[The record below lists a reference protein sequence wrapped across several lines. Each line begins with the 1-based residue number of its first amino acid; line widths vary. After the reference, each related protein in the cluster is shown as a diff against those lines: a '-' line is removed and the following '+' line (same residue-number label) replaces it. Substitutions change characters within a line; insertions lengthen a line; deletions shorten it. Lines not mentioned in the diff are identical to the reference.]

1 MRPPPEE
8 TLTEVPAEDAPAGV
22 ALGSVRQR
30 LLRGS
35 SWILGGRV
43 AAITLGLAINAMLA
57 RLLRPRE
64 LGAYFTIYSLV
75 FLGSIVGRLGMDRA
89 AVRFVSVALGRGDP
103 GQARDAIRIVFV
115 VGAAG
120 ALVVGLLSV
129 GLGGWLARE
138 VFDSEVI
145 AAAMPLAAAWL
156 VISVLRTLVV
166 ETFRGFQRFGL
177 ATIFDSLLV
186 DVLSAVV
193 FGSLLLL
200 SLGSDVRQVVALATA
215 LAGVSALIG
224 AALLLR
230 QVRGLR
236 GEGRVGRDE
245 VLSMTWPVVI
255 GDVASYLL
263 STGIDLWIL
272 AAFRPPSEVA
282 LYGAASR
289 LLVILVM
296 PFHIFRGVAP
306 PLIAELH
313 AQRRLGELERAVRS
327 GATLAAIPSLA
338 VLVVFMLFGSSVME
352 AVYGPFYGQGA
363 SILAILSLGRLALV
377 WTGSSGVALLMTGHH
392 RAMMYITVASAALSV
407 SGGIIAAASYGAV
420 GIAATTTGAAIL
432 QNLLQLFLAKRYV
445 GVWTHAYFGPRPLW
459 RFLRRESS
467 SDVEAHR

>member
-8 TLTEVPAEDAPAGV
+8 TLIEVPAEDSPGGA

-35 SWILGGRV
+35 SWVLGGRI
-43 AAITLGLAINAMLA
+43 AAITLGLAINAILA
-57 RLLRPRE
+57 RLLRPGE

-75 FLGSIVGRLGMDRA
+75 FLGSIFGRLGMDRA
-89 AVRFVSVALGRGDP
+89 AVRFVSVALGKGEP
-103 GQARDAIRIVFV
+103 GRARDAIRIVFAI
-115 VGAAG
+115 GAAG
-120 ALVVGLLSV
+120 ALVVGLLSAA
-129 GLGGWLARE
+129 LGGWLARQLY
-138 VFDSEVI
+138 DSEVI

-186 DVLSAVV
+186 DVLTAVV

-200 SLGSDVRQVVALATA
+200 SLGSDVRQVVALSTA

-230 QVRGLR
+230 QVRNLR
-236 GEGRVGRDE
+236 GKGRVGRDE

-327 GATLAAIPSLA
+327 GATLAAIPALA
-338 VLVVFMLFGSSVME
+338 VLAVFMLFGSSVME

-392 RAMMYITVASAALSV
+392 RAMMYITVISAGLSV
-407 SGGIIAAASYGAV
+407 GSGILAAASYGPV
-420 GIAATTTGAAIL
+420 GIAATTTAAAIL

-445 GVWTHAYFGPRPLW
+445 GVWTHAYFGPRPLL
-459 RFLRRESS
+459 RFLRKESFV
-467 SDVEAHR
+467 DETPHR

>member
-1 MRPPPEE
+1 
-8 TLTEVPAEDAPAGV
+8 
-22 ALGSVRQR
+22 
-30 LLRGS
+30 
-35 SWILGGRV
+35 
-43 AAITLGLAINAMLA
+43 LAINAILA
-57 RLLRPRE
+57 RLLRPGE

-75 FLGSIVGRLGMDRA
+75 FLGSIFGRLGMDRA
-89 AVRFVSVALGRGDP
+89 AVRFVSVALGKGEP
-103 GQARDAIRIVFV
+103 GRARDAIRIVFAI
-115 VGAAG
+115 GAAG
-120 ALVVGLLSV
+120 ALVVGLLSAA
-129 GLGGWLARE
+129 LGGWLARQLY
-138 VFDSEVI
+138 DSEVI

-186 DVLSAVV
+186 DVLTAVV

-200 SLGSDVRQVVALATA
+200 SLGSDVRQVVALSTA

-230 QVRGLR
+230 QVRNLR
-236 GEGRVGRDE
+236 GKGRVGRDE

-327 GATLAAIPSLA
+327 GATLAAIPALA
-338 VLVVFMLFGSSVME
+338 VLAVFMLFGSSVME

-392 RAMMYITVASAALSV
+392 RAMMYITVISAGLSV
-407 SGGIIAAASYGAV
+407 GSGILAAASYGPV
-420 GIAATTTGAAIL
+420 GIAATTTAAAIL

-445 GVWTHAYFGPRPLW
+445 GVWTHAYFGPRPLL
-459 RFLRRESS
+459 RFLRKESFV
-467 SDVEAHR
+467 DETPHR

>member
-1 MRPPPEE
+1 
-8 TLTEVPAEDAPAGV
+8 
-22 ALGSVRQR
+22 
-30 LLRGS
+30 
-35 SWILGGRV
+35 
-43 AAITLGLAINAMLA
+43 
-57 RLLRPRE
+57 
-64 LGAYFTIYSLV
+64 
-75 FLGSIVGRLGMDRA
+75 
-89 AVRFVSVALGRGDP
+89 
-103 GQARDAIRIVFV
+103 
-115 VGAAG
+115 
-120 ALVVGLLSV
+120 
-129 GLGGWLARE
+129 
-138 VFDSEVI
+138 
-145 AAAMPLAAAWL
+145 
-156 VISVLRTLVV
+156 
-166 ETFRGFQRFGL
+166 
-177 ATIFDSLLV
+177 
-186 DVLSAVV
+186 VV